1 MSGLSA
7 ELLECL
13 RTRLRI
19 AVLTGAGISAE
30 SGLPTFRGTGGLWNP
45 AAIRRFATPSGF
57 AKAPR
62 RAWEWYEFRRG
73 EVYQAGPNAGHRA
86 LAEWDE
92 RLSANGGWLEIF
104 TQNID
109 GLHQQA
115 GSKRVTELHG
125 SAWTLRCTRCGRRRI
140 ERTHP
145 LPTRPPRCP
154 ECGGL
159 ERPNVV
165 FFGERLPEDALAKA
179 REVATDCDLFIT
191 AGTSAMVNPAASL
204 VLLATQAGV
213 PTLEVNIDVT
223 PLSSHVKWS
232 IRGSTGQILPLL
244 MEANGPQA
252 RD

>member
-1 MSGLSA
+1 MSANGLST

-13 RTRLRI
+13 RARRRI

-30 SGLPTFRGTGGLWNP
+30 SGLPTFRGAGGIWNP
-45 AAIRRFATPSGF
+45 VAIRRFATPSGF

-73 EVYQAGPNAGHRA
+73 EVLKAGPNAGHRA
-86 LAEWDE
+86 FAEWDA
-92 RLSANGGWLEIF
+92 RLTADGGWLEIF

-125 SAWTLRCTRCGRRRI
+125 SAWTLRCTRCGRRRV

-145 LPTRPPRCP
+145 LPRRPPRCL

-159 ERPNVV
+159 ERPGVV
-165 FFGERLPEDALAKA
+165 FFGEKLPEDALEKAKQ
-179 REVATDCDLFIT
+179 VASDCDLFIT

-204 VLLATQAGV
+204 VLIATQAGI

-232 IRGSTGQILPLL
+232 IRGTTGQVLPLL
-244 MEANGPQA
+244 VQA
-252 RD
+252 SEC